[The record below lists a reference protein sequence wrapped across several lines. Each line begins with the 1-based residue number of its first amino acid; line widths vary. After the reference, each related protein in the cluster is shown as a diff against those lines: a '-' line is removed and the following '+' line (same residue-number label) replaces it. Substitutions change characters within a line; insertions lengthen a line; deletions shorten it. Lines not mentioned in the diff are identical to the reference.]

1 MKYKSKFFEHLLMKS
16 KPIATVCLLL
26 SLPLT
31 TLLAQFANFSRAA
44 LSPNQNEPPAL
55 LTLSQYPS
63 LHFSD
68 SLNTTPAK
76 PQRSVGKAML
86 FSAVIPGT
94 GQFYNKSWLKGL
106 AFVGIEAGAI
116 AINAIYTQRGNE
128 QEDIFE
134 RYADAHWSEEEYWD
148 SIYAMCQRDP
158 HSAAYNC
165 RRDDLPSL
173 RRWERDHFSHFLPE
187 EKNQTYYENIGKY
200 DQFNFGWDDTNSEL
214 GRDSANRE
222 SYTKM
227 RKKANDQ
234 FRRAT
239 YGASAVL
246 VNHLLSMIDA
256 TYSTY
261 RFNQEAAKA
270 TMGLE
275 MQKYGEELV
284 PALSMKVNW

>member
-1 MKYKSKFFEHLLMKS
+1 MKS
-16 KPIATVCLLL
+16 KLFSALFL
-26 SLPLT
+26 SALPLT
-31 TLLAQFANFSRAA
+31 TLLAQTPNFSRSA
-44 LSPNQNEPPAL
+44 LGHNPDAP
-55 LTLSQYPS
+55 LTLVNYPS
-63 LHFSD
+63 LHFTD
-68 SLNTTPAK
+68 SLNTAPAK
-76 PQRSVGKAML
+76 PAERSVGKAML

-116 AINAIYTQRGNE
+116 AINAIYTQRGNK
-128 QEDIFE
+128 QEGIFE

-200 DQFNFGWDDTNSEL
+200 DQFNFGWDDTNVEL

-222 SYTKM
+222 LYTKM

-234 FRRAT
+234 FKAAT

-246 VNHLLSMIDA
+246 INHVLSMFDA
-256 TYSTY
+256 AYSTY
-261 RFNQEAAKA
+261 RFNRAQAKA

-275 MQKYGEELV
+275 MQRYHDELL
-284 PALSMKVNW
+284 PALSLRISW